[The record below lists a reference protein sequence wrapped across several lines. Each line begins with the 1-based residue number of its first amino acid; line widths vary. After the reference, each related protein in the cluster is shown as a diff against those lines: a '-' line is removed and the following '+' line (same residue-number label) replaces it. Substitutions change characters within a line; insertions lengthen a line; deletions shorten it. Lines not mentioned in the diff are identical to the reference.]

1 MRKRMYL
8 RMAVRILTACALFGV
23 VFCTPKSRA
32 AARDEKSVSVLEKSM
47 LAASTKS
54 IEYRRGKVKSTS
66 YRAWKKAE
74 KISLTKSKLKI
85 KKKGWYSLLVTTN
98 KGKRKVKHVYFK
110 KKTYAIPANTVI
122 RQNAGY
128 YFVVPKK
135 NKAQAAEVQ
144 NASLQKGGNVS
155 VWLRGDSACRSWKLV
170 SAGGKKFRLQNVNSG
185 MYLAEKESGAKKGNA
200 VQTTYAAKNK
210 AQIFEACDA
219 GSGYVYLRCRASKQY
234 LHVAGNNLDFMARR
248 AAKAWKFKM
257 EASACPKSLVTIS
270 AGSYPSAIQAGAAF
284 TLTGMVSS
292 RYTMKTFTVQ
302 IVNSAGK
309 IVLTK
314 SVHPNR
320 PFYDIKNIDAAIT
333 FGKLTAG
340 KYFYRI
346 SVRDVT
352 GKEAVWLNHPF
363 TVAEQVTSINPVGT
377 ASNRMLSYNANLI
390 AAVGHQSTGNS
401 LEKKACASYA
411 LAYCNAIL
419 YESAPNPQ
427 TYWLGSSDVTCV
439 WSRGGYRCSASG
451 YGSESA
457 VLQEAYR
464 QVLAGNPCILHV
476 TGNTEQ
482 HWLCIIGYKN
492 VASLSQL
499 TAANLI
505 AIDPWDGAVITV
517 SSKYKVKSTY
527 RLGVKN

>member
-1 MRKRMYL
+1 MNERMYRKIIMGAL
-8 RMAVRILTACALFGV
+8 IVCALGAAAL
-23 VFCTPKSRA
+23 CPPKSRA
-32 AARDEKSVSVLEKSM
+32 AARDAKSVSVLEKSM

-54 IEYRRGKVKSTS
+54 IAYRKGKVKSTS
-66 YRAWKKAE
+66 YRVWKKAE
-74 KISLTKSKLKI
+74 KIPLTKSKMTI

-98 KGKRKVKHVYFK
+98 KGKRKIKHVYFK
-110 KKTYAIPANTVI
+110 KKTYAIPANTAI
-122 RQNAGY
+122 KQKSGY
-128 YFVVPKK
+128 YFIVPKK

-155 VWLRGDSACRSWKLV
+155 VWTRGDSACRSWKLV
-170 SAGGKKFRLQNVNSG
+170 SVGGKKFRLQNVNSG
-185 MYLAEKESGAKKGNA
+185 MYLAEKESGAQKGNA
-200 VQTTYAAKNK
+200 VQTAYAAKNK

-234 LHVAGNNLDFMARR
+234 LHVEGNNLQFSGRR

-270 AGSYPSAIQAGAAF
+270 GGSYPSALQEGASF
-284 TLTGMVSS
+284 TLMGFVNS
-292 RYTMKTFTVQ
+292 RYTIKAFTVQ

-314 SVHPNR
+314 SVNPNSC
-320 PFYDIKNIDAAIT
+320 FYDIKNIDAAIT
-333 FGKLTAG
+333 FGKLAAG

-346 SVRDVT
+346 AVRDST
-352 GKEAVWLNHPF
+352 GREAVWVNRPF
-363 TVAEQVTSINPVGT
+363 TVAEHMTTINPIGT
-377 ASNRMLSYNANLI
+377 ASNRMLSYNTNLI
-390 AAVGHQSTGNS
+390 AAVGHQSAGNS

-419 YESAPNPQ
+419 YNSAPAPQ
-427 TYWLGSSDVTCV
+427 TYWAGSSNVNCV
-439 WSRGGYRCSASG
+439 WSKGGYRCPASG
-451 YGSESA
+451 YGSETA

-464 QVLAGNPCILHV
+464 QILAGKPCILHV

-492 VASLSQL
+492 VTSLSQI
-499 TAANLI
+499 TAANLM

>member
-1 MRKRMYL
+1 MNERMYRITIMGAL
-8 RMAVRILTACALFGV
+8 AVCALGAAALR
-23 VFCTPKSRA
+23 PQKSLA
-32 AARDEKSVSVLEKSM
+32 AARDANSVSVLEKRM
-47 LAASTKS
+47 LASSTKS
-54 IEYRRGKVKSTS
+54 IEYRKGKVKSAS
-66 YRAWKKAE
+66 YRVWKKAE
-74 KISLTKSKLKI
+74 KIPLTKSKLAI

-98 KGKRKVKHVYFK
+98 KGKRKINHVYFK
-110 KKTYAIPANTVI
+110 KKTYVIPANTAI
-122 RQNAGY
+122 KQKSGY

-185 MYLAEKESGAKKGNA
+185 MYLAEKESGVKKGNA

-210 AQIFEACDA
+210 AQMFEAYSA
-219 GSGYVYLRCRASKQY
+219 GSGYIYFRCCASKQY
-234 LHVAGNNLDFMARR
+234 LHAAGNNLEFSGRR

-270 AGSYPSAIQAGAAF
+270 GGSYPSALQEGASF
-284 TLTGMVSS
+284 ILTGIVSS

-309 IVLTK
+309 AVLAK
-314 SVHPNR
+314 SVNPNR
-320 PFYDIKNIDAAIT
+320 CSYDIKNIDAAIT
-333 FGKLTAG
+333 FGKLAAG

-346 SVRDVT
+346 AVRDSA
-352 GKEAVWLNHPF
+352 GKEAVWVNRPF
-363 TVAEQVTSINPVGT
+363 TVAEHMTTINPIGT
-377 ASNRMLSYNANLI
+377 ASNRMLSYNTNLI
-390 AAVGHQSTGNS
+390 AAVGHQSAGNS

-419 YESAPNPQ
+419 YNSAPAPQ
-427 TYWLGSSDVTCV
+427 TYWMGSSDVTCV
-439 WSRGGYRCSASG
+439 WSKGGYRCSASG

-457 VLQEAYR
+457 VLQEAYK
-464 QVLAGNPCILHV
+464 QILAGNPCILHV

-492 VASLSQL
+492 VTSLSQL

>member
-1 MRKRMYL
+1 MNERMYRTTIMGAL
-8 RMAVRILTACALFGV
+8 AVCALGAAV
-23 VFCTPKSRA
+23 LGAEKSRA
-32 AARDEKSVSVLEKSM
+32 AARDANSVSVLEKRM
-47 LAASTKS
+47 LASSTKS
-54 IEYRRGKVKSTS
+54 IEYRKGKVKSTS
-66 YRAWKKAE
+66 YRVWKKAE
-74 KISLTKSKLKI
+74 KVSLTKSKLTI
-85 KKKGWYSLLVTTN
+85 KKKGWYSLLITTN
-98 KGKRKVKHVYFK
+98 KGKRKIKHVYFK
-110 KKTYAIPANTVI
+110 KKTYVIPANTAI
-122 RQNAGY
+122 KQKSGY

-135 NKAQAAEVQ
+135 NKLQAAEVQ
-144 NASLQKGGNVS
+144 NASLQKGSNVS
-155 VWLRGDSACRSWKLV
+155 VWLRGDSACRSWKLE

-200 VQTTYAAKNK
+200 VQTTYAAKNQ
-210 AQIFEACDA
+210 AQMFEAYSA
-219 GSGYVYLRCRASKQY
+219 GSGYIYLRCCASKQY
-234 LHVAGNNLDFMARR
+234 LHAAGNNLEFSGRR

-270 AGSYPSAIQAGAAF
+270 GGSYPSALQEGASF
-284 TLTGMVSS
+284 ILTGIVSS
-292 RYTMKTFTVQ
+292 RYTMKNFTVQ

-309 IVLTK
+309 IVLAK
-314 SVHPNR
+314 SVNPNR
-320 PFYDIKNIDAAIT
+320 CFYDIKNIDAAIT

-340 KYFYRI
+340 KYFYQI
-346 SVRDVT
+346 KVRDSA
-352 GKEAVWLNHPF
+352 GKEAVWVNRPF
-363 TVAEQVTSINPVGT
+363 TVAEHMTTINPIGT
-377 ASNRMLSYNANLI
+377 ASNRILSYNANLI
-390 AAVGHQSTGNS
+390 AAVGHQSAGNS

-419 YESAPNPQ
+419 YNSAPAPQ

-439 WSRGGYRCSASG
+439 WSKGGYRCSASG

-464 QVLAGNPCILHV
+464 QILAGNPCILHV

-492 VASLSQL
+492 VETLSRL
-499 TAANLI
+499 TASNLL
-505 AIDPWDGAVITV
+505 AIDPWDGTVITV